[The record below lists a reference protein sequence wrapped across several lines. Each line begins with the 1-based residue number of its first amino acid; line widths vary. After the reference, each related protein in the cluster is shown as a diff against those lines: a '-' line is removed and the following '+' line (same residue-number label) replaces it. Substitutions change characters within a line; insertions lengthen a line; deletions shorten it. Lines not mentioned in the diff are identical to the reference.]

1 MKFRDYYETLGIDRS
16 ADPDEVKRAYRRLA
30 RKYHPDV
37 SKEANAE
44 SRFKEIGEAYE
55 VLKDPEKRA
64 AYDRL
69 GANWRAGQ
77 EFTPPPGWE
86 GFEFDLGG
94 GRGGFR
100 GGGGVDF
107 SDFFESLFGGGG
119 ATGGGF
125 GARGRR
131 QRRGRDE
138 RLRVQIKLQEAYHG
152 AERSVQVEARGG
164 PGKPRLLR
172 VKIPAGVVDGQQ
184 IRLSG
189 QGAAGAGGAPA
200 GDLFLEVLIAQHPFF
215 RPEGRDVHLNLP
227 VAPWEAALGAT
238 VKVPTLG
245 GPVDLKIPAGTQSGN
260 RLRLRGRGLGGSK
273 PGDQYVTVQIVAP
286 PADSESARDL
296 YREMADKLA
305 FEPRAH
311 LDV

>member
-1 MKFRDYYETLGIDRS
+1 MKFRDYYETLGVDRS
-16 ADPDEVKRAYRRLA
+16 ADAEEIKRAYRRLA

-37 SKEANAE
+37 SKESDAE
-44 SRFKEIGEAYE
+44 TRFKQVGEAYE

-86 GFEFDLGG
+86 GFDFDLGG
-94 GRGGFR
+94 ARGGI
-100 GGGGVDF
+100 GGAGVDF
-107 SDFFESLFGGGG
+107 SDFFESLFGGGRPP
-119 ATGGGF
+119 GGGF
-125 GARGRR
+125 GARGGR

-138 RLRVQIKLQEAYHG
+138 RLRVRIELAEAYRG
-152 AERSVQVEARGG
+152 TECSVQTQPPSGS
-164 PGKPRLLR
+164 GKPRVLR

-189 QGAAGAGGAPA
+189 QGAQGAGGGPA

-215 RPEGRDVHLNLP
+215 RPEGRDVLLSLP

-260 RLRLRGRGLGGSK
+260 RPRLRGRGLGGDK

-286 PADSESARDL
+286 PADSEGARDL

-311 LDV
+311 LGV